1 MNVPLKKVETVTKR
15 DRYIWTEEIENKVR
29 RIYIRCYEDDC
40 AKIFELGDRAGS
52 VKTPLK
58 ITEGGTVNTCM
69 ICPYCD
75 EHLFIILEG
84 YKKIRGVRDI
94 FS

>member
-1 MNVPLKKVETVTKR
+1 MNVPLKKVDSITKR
-15 DRYIWTEEIENKVR
+15 SRYVWTEEIEDGFR
-29 RIYIRCYEDDC
+29 HIYIRCYEDCC
-40 AKIFELGDRAGS
+40 AKIFRLGNKTGS
-52 VKTPLK
+52 VNAPLK
-58 ITEGGTVNTCM
+58 ITEGGSVSTCM

-84 YKKIRGVRDI
+84 YKKIKGVKDI